1 MMINCFGFL
10 FLIFL
15 PWSNSVILD
24 VPGYA
29 TIKGGMMESFLEDK
43 PIYSFFGL
51 RYAQE
56 PTIETRFK
64 PPVPIGQYPDDIV
77 INATFYGPRCLQGSD
92 GKEDCLLLN
101 VFTPELPNG
110 TDPNIPVMFWI
121 HGGSFTSGE
130 TLIYSPFALLDHR
143 VVLVVIQYRLGPQGW
158 LYLGTDDLPGNAGLY
173 DMIEALRWVQK
184 HIRAF
189 GGDPNSVT
197 IFGESAG
204 GASVGLL
211 MLCEPARGLFHRV
224 IGHSGSAMVPWATDE
239 DPIPKT
245 IRIAEIAGCP
255 IDNEIAMVQCL
266 KTMDQHA
273 LSKAR
278 NRQENEDRLNDK
290 IGFGGAS
297 AVVQRSGGIYEPLI
311 TAHPSELLA
320 SGNYINDVPV
330 MFGANKHE
338 GSFVLSVTHADEL
351 IYIYSLIPLLYNDT
365 EEYITTRMT
374 TLWTNF
380 ATYGNP
386 TPDGIELPAD
396 VEKWLPYTDENP
408 NWMSLDLSFTSEVD
422 YTTTFTVAVD
432 ENFGS
437 KKRKEIDIDLKQVL
451 PFIPEGDE
459 DYRFFKKSYLTPGDK
474 L

>member
-1 MMINCFGFL
+1 MVVHGECHFIKQ
-10 FLIFL
+10 
-15 PWSNSVILD
+15 
-24 VPGYA
+24 
-29 TIKGGMMESFLEDK
+29 TI
-43 PIYSFFGL
+43 
-51 RYAQE
+51 R
-56 PTIETRFK
+56 K

-338 GSFVLSVTHADEL
+338 GSFVLSVVWEDNLVPLNRTNDYEFLKTGIVPVLISMINGRDATEEEIQAAYEYFLPNVEL
-351 IYIYSLIPLLYNDT
+351 GYFDKMMPGLVDMTGVLFIKQGALDTVRLHHKFNQDSFLYSFNYEGRYSL
-365 EEYITTRMT
+365 
-374 TLWTNF
+374 
-380 ATYGNP
+380 G
-386 TPDGIELPAD
+386 
-396 VEKWLPYTDENP
+396 
-408 NWMSLDLSFTSEVD
+408 
-422 YTTTFTVAVD
+422 
-432 ENFGS
+432 
-437 KKRKEIDIDLKQVL
+437 
-451 PFIPEGDE
+451 PFLIGDIPEIP
-459 DYRFFKKSYLTPGDK
+459 Y
-474 L
+474 